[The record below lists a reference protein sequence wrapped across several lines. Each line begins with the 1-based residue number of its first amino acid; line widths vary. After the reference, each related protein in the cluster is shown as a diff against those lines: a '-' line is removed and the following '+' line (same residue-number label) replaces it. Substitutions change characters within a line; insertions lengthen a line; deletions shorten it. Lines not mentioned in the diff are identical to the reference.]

1 MCFTGLQPQISLFA
15 ISDLLD
21 LHTPQNC
28 FISFSSWFSFPLS
41 CLQTVN
47 KETDIIVPNNYELLK
62 QSKIHD
68 KICCC
73 VPLELIQREE
83 GEGLFYT
90 LAAINGRGSAV
101 PFFWVDL
108 SKWFDSGE
116 CYNQL
121 FLDLSLLS
129 EYWIY
134 N

>member
-1 MCFTGLQPQISLFA
+1 MIFVSFVLF
-15 ISDLLD
+15 
-21 LHTPQNC
+21 
-28 FISFSSWFSFPLS
+28 
-41 CLQTVN
+41 TVN

-101 PFFWVDL
+101 PFCWVDL